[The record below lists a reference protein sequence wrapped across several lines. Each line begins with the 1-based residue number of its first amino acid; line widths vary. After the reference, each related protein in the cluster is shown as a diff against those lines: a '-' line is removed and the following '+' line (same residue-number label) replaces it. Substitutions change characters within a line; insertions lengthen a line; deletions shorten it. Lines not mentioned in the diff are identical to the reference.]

1 MNKYSKTPQ
10 QLQKERTLI
19 YSTGDYPLM
28 PHDPSSKKDGRII
41 DTGINFVCHFA
52 DGSDPIPCRK
62 LKDAL
67 LYVNLV
73 SIDKMPQDYQNRF
86 Q

>member
-1 MNKYSKTPQ
+1 MKKYTLTPSQLNKG
-10 QLQKERTLI
+10 RTLI
-19 YSTGDYPLM
+19 YSSGDYPLL
-28 PHDPSSKKDGRII
+28 PIQTTKKDGRII
-41 DTGINFVCHFA
+41 DNGTNFVCHFA
-52 DGSDPIPCRK
+52 DGSAPIACRK

-73 SIDKMPQDYQNRF
+73 SIDKMPQAYQNRF